1 MNPLLSYAR
10 HCIVIAVFYIVEK
23 YELPMEGASEAIE
36 WIALAV
42 VTSATWAITKYGKPI
57 IEKMK
62 GGVGLLIVSVFISL
76 GLVSC
81 SNGTLPFSIG
91 IKMQDGL
98 EAEYSAKGGIKFFVD
113 PTTSK

>member
-23 YELPMEGASEAIE
+23 YELPLEGASEAVE

-42 VTSATWAITKYGKPI
+42 VTSATWAIAKYFKPI
-57 IEKMK
+57 MEKMK
-62 GGVGLLIVSVFISL
+62 GGVGLLIVSAFISL

-81 SNGTLPFSIG
+81 TAGQLPFTIG

-98 EAEYSAKGGIKFFVD
+98 EAEYSAKGGIKFYVD
-113 PTTSK
+113 PNASK

>member
-23 YELPMEGASEAIE
+23 YELPMEGASEAVE

-42 VTSATWAITKYGKPI
+42 VTSATWAIAKYFKPVM
-57 IEKMK
+57 EKMK
-62 GGVGLLIVSVFISL
+62 GGVGLVIVSIFISL

-113 PTTSK
+113 PTASK